1 MGDTL
6 RLGPLALSWGVLFLF
21 AGWWLGTW
29 VHERAARRQGLVPGP
44 HAWRLGLVALLVA
57 RLGFVLQ
64 YPAEYA
70 AAPWS
75 VIDIRDGGWAPWCG
89 LAAALAY
96 VAVLAWRRSPWRRTV
111 ATGLAAGAGLWLVG
125 LAAQHWSGPGPAPLP
140 QWQGVALDAS
150 TIALPEL
157 RGQPVVINLWA
168 TWCPPCRR
176 EMPVLRQARAQHPQV
191 RFLWVNQ
198 GESPATVLQYAAQHH
213 LPPAQVLLDERQELG
228 RLLRSSALPTTV
240 FVDGQ
245 GRQSALRV
253 GELSAATLAQHLQ
266 PLLVPAAATTSPTSL
281 PPQPATTP

>member
-29 VHERAARRQGLVPGP
+29 VHERSARRQGLVPGP

-125 LAAQHWSGPGPAPLP
+125 LAAQHWSGPDPAPLP
-140 QWQGVALDAS
+140 HWQGVALDAPPS
-150 TIALPEL
+150 
-157 RGQPVVINLWA
+157 R
-168 TWCPPCRR
+168 CPSC
-176 EMPVLRQARAQHPQV
+176 AA
-191 RFLWVNQ
+191 
-198 GESPATVLQYAAQHH
+198 SPW
-213 LPPAQVLLDERQELG
+213 
-228 RLLRSSALPTTV
+228 
-240 FVDGQ
+240 
-245 GRQSALRV
+245 
-253 GELSAATLAQHLQ
+253 
-266 PLLVPAAATTSPTSL
+266 
-281 PPQPATTP
+281 

>member
-29 VHERAARRQGLVPGP
+29 VHERLARRQGLVPGP

-96 VAVLAWRRSPWRRTV
+96 VAVLAWRRSPWRRSV
-111 ATGLAAGAGLWLVG
+111 ASGLAAGAGLWLVG
-125 LAAQHWSGPGPAPLP
+125 LAAQHWRGPDPAPLP
-140 QWQGVALDAS
+140 HWQGVALDAS
-150 TIALPEL
+150 TVALPEL

-191 RFLWVNQ
+191 RFLWVDQ
-198 GESPATVLQYAAQHH
+198 GEAPDVVQRFAAQQG
-213 LPPAQVLLDERQELG
+213 LPPADVLLDPSSRLGALLER
-228 RLLRSSALPTTV
+228 RALPTTL
-240 FVDGQ
+240 FFNAEG
-245 GRQSALRV
+245 ALVAVRT
-253 GELSAATLAQHLQ
+253 GELSPASLAQHLAPIVQ
-266 PLLVPAAATTSPTSL
+266 KP
-281 PPQPATTP
+281 

>member
-29 VHERAARRQGLVPGP
+29 VHERLARRQGLVHGP

-125 LAAQHWSGPGPAPLP
+125 LAAQHWRGPVPRRCRSGR
-140 QWQGVALDAS
+140 AS
-150 TIALPEL
+150 RWTPPPS
-157 RGQPVVINLWA
+157 R
-168 TWCPPCRR
+168 CPSC
-176 EMPVLRQARAQHPQV
+176 AA
-191 RFLWVNQ
+191 
-198 GESPATVLQYAAQHH
+198 SPW
-213 LPPAQVLLDERQELG
+213 
-228 RLLRSSALPTTV
+228 
-240 FVDGQ
+240 
-245 GRQSALRV
+245 
-253 GELSAATLAQHLQ
+253 
-266 PLLVPAAATTSPTSL
+266 
-281 PPQPATTP
+281 